1 MADEKVTVV
10 ESGGGGASVVALIV
24 GLIALLAVLYVIFG
38 TDLLSSGT
46 PEKIDADI
54 TIDTPAK

>member
-38 TDLLSSGT
+38 TYLISGGT
-46 PEKIDADI
+46 EKIDADI

>member
-24 GLIALLAVLYVIFG
+24 GLIALLAVLYVICG
-38 TDLLSSGT
+38 TDLLSGGT
-46 PEKIDADI
+46 EKIDADI
-54 TIDTPAK
+54 TIETPAK

>member
-38 TDLLSSGT
+38 TDLLSGGT
-46 PEKIDADI
+46 EKIDADI